1 MGKQDTTDF
10 LTAFAIGAVL
20 GIGATLLLRPEQES
34 EAERIL
40 RQIRP
45 LRKKAA
51 KRMKKVG
58 RSASHRV
65 RDAGAAGEEMV
76 AAGRAT
82 LGDLREEAA
91 GIVEAA
97 REEIVR
103 AARDSVRHARGAV
116 ERGLKRR

>member
-1 MGKQDTTDF
+1 MGNQDTTDF

-20 GIGATLLLRPEQES
+20 GIGATLLLRPDSES

-45 LRKKAA
+45 LRKKAT
-51 KRMKKVG
+51 KRMRQAG
-58 RSASHRV
+58 RSASRRV
-65 RDAGAAGEEMV
+65 RGAGVLGEDVV
-76 AAGRAT
+76 AAGRAAI
-82 LGDLREEAA
+82 GDFRDEAA

-97 REEIVR
+97 RDEILR
-103 AARDSVRHARGAV
+103 AARDSVKQARGAV